1 MKILVVDDEAP
12 ARERLS
18 RLIEDLD
25 AGHAVVGEAADGDEA
40 LAFCA
45 EVPVDLVLL
54 DVQMPGMDGLAC
66 AAHLAELDPPPAVI
80 LVTAYTR
87 YALAA
92 FAHQV
97 RDYLVK
103 PVRRERLAEALARLP
118 VTTRP
123 QRQALGLAEAT
134 AATAP
139 RRHHLSARYRGGL
152 KRVPLEE
159 IHYLF
164 AEQKYVTVHYD
175 GGELLLDDS
184 LKALEDEF
192 PERFLRIHRNR
203 LVARDRVTGLERTSD
218 GTTLVTLRGCP
229 ERLQVSRR
237 HLPEVRRWLRAGALD

>member
-12 ARERLS
+12 ARARLS
-18 RLIEDLD
+18 RLIEELD

-54 DVQMPGMDGLAC
+54 DVQMPGMDGLEC
-66 AAHLAELDPPPAVI
+66 AARLAELDPPPAVI

-103 PVRRERLAEALARLP
+103 PVRRERLAAALARLP
-118 VTTRP
+118 ITTRP
-123 QRQALGLAEAT
+123 QRQALGLAET
-134 AATAP
+134 TTAP
-139 RRHHLSARYRGGL
+139 PRRHLSARYRGGL

-192 PERFLRIHRNR
+192 PGRFLRIHRNT
-203 LVARDRVTGLERTSD
+203 LVARDRVTGLERTLD

-237 HLPEVRRWLRAGALD
+237 HLPEVRRWMRAGVPD